1 MEGPPIEWIVI
12 QGRIF
17 RDTRIK
23 KMPNCE
29 IRTES
34 SN

>member
-12 QGRIF
+12 HGRIF
-17 RDTRIK
+17 GDTQIK

-29 IRTES
+29 KKTES